1 MLSSPATV
9 VGAAVRRRSGGGAT
23 RVAAVL
29 RRSWPRPALAAV
41 LTVFYVALTG
51 AVLTGS
57 DVDGMDSIVLRWSV
71 AGPWPWLH
79 ETASWWVLL
88 GQRGIC
94 LAIAATLLVVRALWR
109 RDIRP
114 LLTLGVVTL
123 LLNVSVGVVKLA
135 VGRLGPLQLGALA
148 VDIGASQVFTDGTVF
163 PSGHTANAVVTWGLL
178 ALLARRHRR
187 MWGVASGLLAVSIG
201 LTTIYLGTHW
211 VSDVAA
217 GLAAGC
223 LVLLAVPSLNP
234 VVDRLERL
242 AVRLLPGRR
251 FHVRG
256 NVVGDGGTPAAG
268 VVGGRL
274 AAQEDADDS
283 SAGSAGR
290 RLHRRAARV
299 AAGDLPAGARTR
311 PRGRSRGPRDDQV
324 DRAALLSARR
334 EHLRAAGREGS
345 RQRLSL
351 RRRHR
356 P

>member
-1 MLSSPATV
+1 M
-9 VGAAVRRRSGGGAT
+9 
-23 RVAAVL
+23 
-29 RRSWPRPALAAV
+29 LAAV

-57 DVDGMDSIVLRWSV
+57 DVDGMDTIVLRWSA

-79 ETASWWVLL
+79 EAATWWVLL

-94 LAIAATLLVVRALWR
+94 LAIAVVLLVVRALWR
-109 RDIRP
+109 RDLRP
-114 LLTLGVVTL
+114 LITLGVVTL
-123 LLNVSVGVVKLA
+123 LLNVSVGIVKLA
-135 VGRLGPLQLGALA
+135 VGRLGPLQLGARA

-187 MWGVASGLLAVSIG
+187 IWGVVSGLLAVSIG

-223 LVLLAVPSLNP
+223 LVLLAVPSLTP
-234 VVDRLERL
+234 VVDRLERV
-242 AVRLLPGRR
+242 AVRLLPGHRYV
-251 FHVRG
+251 VRG
-256 NVVGDGGTPAAG
+256 NVAGDGDGPSGAA
-268 VVGGRL
+268 VRGGMS
-274 AAQEDADDS
+274 AQQDADDPS
-283 SAGSAGR
+283 DGPTGR

-311 PRGRSRGPRDDQV
+311 PRGRSRRPRDDHA
-324 DRAALLSARR
+324 DGAALFRARR
-334 EHLRAAGREGS
+334 DRLRAAGCEGP
-345 RQRLSL
+345 RRRLPL
-351 RRRHR
+351 RRRPR

>member
-1 MLSSPATV
+1 V
-9 VGAAVRRRSGGGAT
+9 
-23 RVAAVL
+23 
-29 RRSWPRPALAAV
+29 LAAV

-57 DVDGMDSIVLRWSV
+57 DVDGMDTIVLRWSA

-79 ETASWWVLL
+79 EAATWWVLL

-94 LAIAATLLVVRALWR
+94 LAIAVVLLVVRALWR
-109 RDIRP
+109 RDLRP
-114 LLTLGVVTL
+114 LITLGVVTL
-123 LLNVSVGVVKLA
+123 LLNVSVGIVKLA
-135 VGRLGPLQLGALA
+135 VGRLGPLQLGARA

-187 MWGVASGLLAVSIG
+187 IWGVVSGLLAVSIG

-223 LVLLAVPSLNP
+223 LVLLAVPSLTP
-234 VVDRLERL
+234 VVDRLERV
-242 AVRLLPGRR
+242 AVRLLPGHRYV
-251 FHVRG
+251 VRG
-256 NVVGDGGTPAAG
+256 NVAGDGDGPSGAA
-268 VVGGRL
+268 VRGGMS
-274 AAQEDADDS
+274 AQQDADDPS
-283 SAGSAGR
+283 DGPTGR

-311 PRGRSRGPRDDQV
+311 PRGRSRRPRDDHA
-324 DRAALLSARR
+324 DGAALFRARR
-334 EHLRAAGREGS
+334 DRLRAAGREGP
-345 RQRLSL
+345 RRRLPL
-351 RRRHR
+351 RRRPR

>member
-1 MLSSPATV
+1 V
-9 VGAAVRRRSGGGAT
+9 
-23 RVAAVL
+23 
-29 RRSWPRPALAAV
+29 LAAV

-57 DVDGMDSIVLRWSV
+57 DVDGMDTIVLRWSA

-79 ETASWWVLL
+79 EAATWWVLL

-94 LAIAATLLVVRALWR
+94 LAIAVVLLVVRALWR
-109 RDIRP
+109 RDLRP
-114 LLTLGVVTL
+114 LITLGVVTL
-123 LLNVSVGVVKLA
+123 LLNVSVGIVKLA
-135 VGRLGPLQLGALA
+135 VGRLGPLQLGARA

-187 MWGVASGLLAVSIG
+187 IWGVVSGLLAVSIG

-223 LVLLAVPSLNP
+223 LVLLAVPSLTP
-234 VVDRLERL
+234 VVDRLERV
-242 AVRLLPGRR
+242 AVRLLPGHRYV
-251 FHVRG
+251 VRG
-256 NVVGDGGTPAAG
+256 NVAGDGDGPSGAA
-268 VVGGRL
+268 VRGGMS
-274 AAQEDADDS
+274 AQQDADDPS
-283 SAGSAGR
+283 DGPTGR

-299 AAGDLPAGARTR
+299 AAEDLPAGARTR
-311 PRGRSRGPRDDQV
+311 PRGRSRRPRDDHA
-324 DRAALLSARR
+324 DGAALFRARR
-334 EHLRAAGREGS
+334 DRLRAAGREGP
-345 RQRLSL
+345 RRRLPL
-351 RRRHR
+351 RRRPR

>member
-9 VGAAVRRRSGGGAT
+9 AGAAVRRRSAGGAT
-23 RVAAVL
+23 RVGAAL
-29 RRSWPRPALAAV
+29 RRSWARPALAAL

-79 ETASWWVLL
+79 EAATWWVLL

-94 LAIAATLLVVRALWR
+94 LAIAAVLLTVRALWR
-109 RDIRP
+109 REIRP

-135 VGRLGPLQLGALA
+135 VGRLGPLQLGAQA
-148 VDIGASQVFTDGTVF
+148 VTAGASHVFTDGTVF

-187 MWGVASGLLAVSIG
+187 LWAVVSGLLAVSIG

-223 LVLLAVPSLNP
+223 LVLLAVPSLTP
-234 VVDRLERL
+234 LVDRLERI
-242 AVRLLPGRR
+242 AVRLLPGHRYV
-251 FHVRG
+251 VRE
-256 NVVGDGGTPAAG
+256 NVAGEGGAPADAAAR
-268 VVGGRL
+268 GRTS
-274 AAQEDADDS
+274 AQEDVDDPS
-283 SAGSAGR
+283 DGSAGR
-290 RLHRRAARV
+290 RLHRRVARV

-311 PRGRSRGPRDDQV
+311 PRGRSRRPR
-324 DRAALLSARR
+324 
-334 EHLRAAGREGS
+334 
-345 RQRLSL
+345 
-351 RRRHR
+351 
-356 P
+356 